1 MSIEYGHKLRQIRQ
15 HEGLTQKAMSDL
27 TGITISAIKGYE
39 TQGVKVGISIIER
52 VLNVEIFQKYTMWL
66 MTDKTNE
73 GAGQISPTLSPD
85 GADSTPS
92 DHLEQKTG

>member
-1 MSIEYGHKLRQIRQ
+1 MSRDYGQKLREIRQ
-15 HEGLTQKAMSDL
+15 QEGLTQKAMSEL

-52 VLNVEIFQKYTMWL
+52 VLEVEEFQKYMMWL

-73 GAGQISPTLSPD
+73 ALGQICPSLSPD
-85 GADSTPS
+85 GQEKEISS
-92 DHLEQKTG
+92 HSERKTG

>member
-1 MSIEYGHKLRQIRQ
+1 MSRGYGQKLREIRQ
-15 HEGLTQKAMSDL
+15 EEGLTQKAMSEL

-52 VLNVEIFQKYTMWL
+52 VLEVDRFQKYMMWL

-73 GAGQISPTLSPD
+73 ALGQISPSLSPD
-85 GADSTPS
+85 G
-92 DHLEQKTG
+92 LEKEMLPRSERKTG